1 MVDSCQGREEKEACM
16 VDSCQAGRK
25 RKPAWLM
32 AVRQGG
38 KGSVHG

>member
-1 MVDSCQGREEKEACM
+1 M

-25 RKPAWLM
+25 RKPAWLIAVRAGRKRKPAWLI

-38 KGSVHG
+38 KGSLHG